1 MRRALI
7 PLAFFAQFSRPLTLK
22 QIRRYGWGR
31 EFSVD
36 ELRQILKKTGTK
48 QSGDFYFLDEYHVLE
63 YMTRLK
69 RAPKFWQKV
78 KKYLWVFANVPFL
91 KMAAVGNTLAYD
103 NVSDN
108 SDIDLFIVAKKNR
121 VWTARAWLLLWLG
134 ILGIRVRSEKKYMK
148 FSPEFFVDEAALDLS
163 QCAIA
168 NDYYLA
174 FWLADLV
181 PVWNRRYFDVLWK
194 GNQWLKHDL
203 PVAYRSP
210 NVRGEFVRP
219 VKSSWFAWMVE
230 QILKEKFGDR
240 IEAWAKRKQLR
251 IIEKNKQKLGINPSV
266 ITDERVIKIHFND
279 KRAEVRDKIE
289 EFLAG

>member
-22 QIRRYGWGR
+22 QLRRYGWGE
-31 EFSVD
+31 EFSTD
-36 ELRQILKKTGTK
+36 ELKQILKKTDTK
-48 QSGDFYFLDEYHVLE
+48 RSGDFYFVDEYHVLE
-63 YMTRLK
+63 YMTRAK
-69 RAPKFWQKV
+69 RAPKFWKRV
-78 KKYLWVFANVPFL
+78 KKYSWVFANVPFL
-91 KMAAVGNTLAYD
+91 KMVAVGNTLAYD
-103 NVSDN
+103 NVSEN

-121 VWTARAWLLLWLG
+121 VWTARAFLLLWLG
-134 ILGIRVRSEKKYMK
+134 LLGIRVRSEKKYMK
-148 FSPEFFVDEAALDLS
+148 FSPEFFVDEEALDLS

-181 PVWNRRYFDVLWK
+181 PVWNYKYFDVLWREN
-194 GNQWLKHDL
+194 GWLKNQL

-210 NVRGEFVRP
+210 NIHEEFTRP

-230 QILKEKFGDR
+230 QTLKRNFGDR
-240 IEAWAKRKQLR
+240 IESWARARQEEV
-251 IIEKNKQKLGINPSV
+251 IAKNKERLGINPSV
-266 ITDERVIKIHFND
+266 IADERVIKIHFND

-289 EFLAG
+289 EFLAQ